1 MEKTKF
7 HARLKKIHSNLK
19 IEIWT
24 YDYIHKM
31 NDDVKNMMSV
41 TNPVIVKEHHF
52 LEHQYDNFAP
62 AHSRV
67 VLF

>member
-31 NDDVKNMMSV
+31 NDDVK
-41 TNPVIVKEHHF
+41 I
-52 LEHQYDNFAP
+52 
-62 AHSRV
+62 
-67 VLF
+67 